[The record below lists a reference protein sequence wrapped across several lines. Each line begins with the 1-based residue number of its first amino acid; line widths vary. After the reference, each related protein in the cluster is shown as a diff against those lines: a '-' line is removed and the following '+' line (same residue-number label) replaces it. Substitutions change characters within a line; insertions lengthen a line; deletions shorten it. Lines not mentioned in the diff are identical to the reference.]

1 MSDIFYM
8 TREGLEKLQEEIKY
22 LRTVRRPEIAKAIA
36 EAREKGD
43 LSENAEYH
51 AAKEEQGHLEAKLVE
66 MEGKLANAR
75 VMDESQVDLSK
86 ANILSTVEV
95 LNKKVNKKMKFTLV
109 SEAEAN
115 LKENKLSIT
124 SPIGKA
130 LLGKAIGEIG
140 KAQTPGG
147 VIEFEV
153 LKITME

>member
-1 MSDIFYM
+1 MSGVFYM
-8 TREGLEKLQEEIKY
+8 TQEGYDKLAEEVRY
-22 LRTVRRPEIAKAIA
+22 LRTVKRQEVAKAIA

-66 MEGKLANAR
+66 MENKLANAR
-75 VMDESQVDLSK
+75 VMDESKVDTSK
-86 ANILSTVEV
+86 AGILSTVEV
-95 LNKKVNKKMKFTLV
+95 LNKKVNKKMMITLV

-130 LLGKAIGEIG
+130 LMGKAVGDI
-140 KAQTPGG
+140 ATAHTPGG
-147 VIEFEV
+147 SIDFEI
-153 LKITME
+153 LNITI

>member
-1 MSDIFYM
+1 MSGVFYM
-8 TREGLEKLQEEIKY
+8 TQEGYDKLAEEVRY
-22 LRTVRRPEIAKAIA
+22 LRTVKRQEVAKAIA

-66 MEGKLANAR
+66 MENKLANAR
-75 VMDESQVDLSK
+75 VMDESKVDTSK
-86 ANILSTVEV
+86 AGILSTVEV
-95 LNKKVNKKMKFTLV
+95 LNKKVNKKMMITLV

-130 LLGKAIGEIG
+130 LMGKAVGDI
-140 KAQTPGG
+140 ATAHTPGG
-147 VIEFEV
+147 SIDLEI
-153 LKITME
+153 LNITI

>member
-8 TREGLEKLQEEIKY
+8 TKEGLEKLQEEVKY

-51 AAKEEQGHLEAKLVE
+51 AAKEEQGHLEAKLSD
-66 MEGKLANAR
+66 MEAKLTNAR
-75 VMDESQVDLSK
+75 IMDESMMDNSK

-95 LNKKVNKKMKFTLV
+95 MNKKMNKTMTFMLV

-115 LKENKLSIT
+115 LKENKLSVS

-130 LLGKAIGEIG
+130 LLGKSVGDKT
-140 KAQTPGG
+140 KAHTPGG
-147 VIEFEV
+147 EIEFEI
-153 LKITME
+153 LKITI